1 MRSLTVPVRQYLK
14 KSAAS
19 KESSRPAL
27 NLLKARPF
35 APQRKPTLTAESIQ
49 ASTQLHRAARAGYR
63 LSQLAISSSSGS
75 PSQHLQAK
83 MAIGAPGDK
92 YEQEAD
98 RVAQQVV
105 NRIQS
110 STLHQSPAGNAVQ
123 RADALEEEDLQM
135 KSLVDSI
142 QRADALEEEE
152 LQMKPLDDSIQRVEG
167 LEEEELQM
175 KPLADSIQRAD
186 ALEEEELQMK
196 PHQQRQ
202 LGPMDASS
210 DLEQAISQARGKGQA
225 LDDCVRQPMEQAFG
239 TDFSHVRVHTG
250 GQSDQ
255 LNRAIQAK
263 AFTTGQ
269 DIFFSQGA
277 YAPTSRGGQ
286 ELLAHE
292 LTHVIQQAGGV
303 RRATAP
309 EAIQRWP
316 FGKKKSEEEQPLL
329 GNNPDYSD
337 ETLDE
342 EETGTSKV
350 QVLKEFGQ
358 KLMQYKIIHDKY
370 QQYKEYIEPKA
381 LTILNTVWKY
391 VNKALSLCSNLDPSG
406 ITAAVAAVSKLVK
419 TIAGYVTEA
428 FTLIKNSE
436 LVQELTPLLSKDL
449 TFGAVKDAFKEMK
462 SLYELG
468 KDAVDTVSELV

>member
-35 APQRKPTLTAESIQ
+35 APQRKPTLTAESIP

-98 RVAQQVV
+98 RVAEQVV

-110 STLHQSPAGNAVQ
+110 STVRQTPAENGIQ
-123 RADALEEEDLQM
+123 RADALEVEGLQM

-142 QRADALEEEE
+142 QREDALEEED
-152 LQMKPLDDSIQRVEG
+152 LQMKPR
-167 LEEEELQM
+167 
-175 KPLADSIQRAD
+175 
-186 ALEEEELQMK
+186 
-196 PHQQRQ
+196 QQRQ

-225 LDDCVRQPMEQAFG
+225 LDDSVRQPMEQAFG

>member
-1 MRSLTVPVRQYLK
+1 MPARQRSRKRTVSQ
-14 KSAAS
+14 
-19 KESSRPAL
+19 SSYKPTPHSIPT
-27 NLLKARPF
+27 RPF
-35 APQRKPTLTAESIQ
+35 APQLQPDLPAESTRDRNQ
-49 ASTQLHRAARAGYR
+49 PPNVAQPGHR
-63 LSQLAISSSSGS
+63 LSQLAISTGTSSV
-75 PSQHLQAK
+75 PLHVQTK
-83 MAIGAPGDK
+83 MEIGAPGDK

-105 NRIQS
+105 THIQS
-110 STLHQSPAGNAVQ
+110 SQSRSATADAVQ
-123 RADALEEEDLQM
+123 RADMPEEEDLQMKPLADSIQRADELEEEDLQM

-142 QRADALEEEE
+142 QRADMPEEED
-152 LQMKPLDDSIQRVEG
+152 LQMKPQVQR
-167 LEEEELQM
+167 
-175 KPLADSIQRAD
+175 R
-186 ALEEEELQMK
+186 
-196 PHQQRQ
+196 
-202 LGPMDASS
+202 LGAMDASP
-210 DLEQAISQARGKGQA
+210 DLEQAIAQSRGKGQA
-225 LDDCVRQPMEQAFG
+225 LDDSIRRPMERAFG
-239 TDFSHVRVHTG
+239 ADFSTVRVHTG

-269 DIFFSQGA
+269 DIFFRQGA
-277 YAPTSRGGQ
+277 YEPASQSGQ

-303 RRATAP
+303 RRDIAT

-329 GNNPDYSD
+329 GSNPDYSD
-337 ETLDE
+337 ETLE
-342 EETGTSKV
+342 EEDTGTSKV

-370 QQYKEYIEPKA
+370 QQYKEFIEPKA